1 MDDDSLHDFNK
12 LQINDKSKG
21 VFIINE
27 GNFMYGNASLSYY
40 NIETKQITN
49 NVFYESNDLPLG
61 DVAQSMTINDSLAY
75 IVINNSGKIYV
86 ININTYKYVGKIT
99 GLVSPRYIHFIN
111 DEKAY
116 VTDLYSK
123 KITIIN
129 PQSFSIIDNIN
140 VDNSETKF
148 LQHSTDQ
155 MLQYNNFVFVN
166 CWSYDNKILVI
177 DTDIDEVIDSIEV
190 AKQPNSMVID
200 KNNKLWV
207 LSDGGFADSPYGQ
220 DTAAITKIDADNF
233 KLEKIYKFSS
243 LNSSPTKL
251 KINGSKDTLSFIYGN
266 WGNGNIENGGVYK
279 MPINSETLPNTAF
292 IEQKTRLFYGLAID
306 PNNSDIYISD
316 AIDNCQ
322 NGYVYRY
329 NAKGFPVDTFKVGII
344 PGAFCFK

>member
-1 MDDDSLHDFNK
+1 MDDDSMHVR

-40 NIETKQITN
+40 NIETKKVLN
-49 NVFYESNDLPLG
+49 DVFYETNDLPLG
-61 DVAQSMTINDSLAY
+61 DVAQSMTINDSLGY
-75 IVINNSGKIYV
+75 IVVNNSGKIYV

-99 GLVSPRYIHFIN
+99 DLISPRYIHFVN
-111 DEKAY
+111 DNKAY
-116 VTDLYSK
+116 ITDLYSK
-123 KITIIN
+123 KITIID
-129 PQSFSIIDNIN
+129 PQSCFIIGNIN
-140 VDNSETKF
+140 VDNSESKF
-148 LQHSTDQ
+148 LQHPTEQ
-155 MLQYNNFVFVN
+155 MLQYKNFLFVS

-200 KNNKLWV
+200 KNNKLWI

-220 DTAAITKIDADNF
+220 DTAAITKINADNF
-233 KLEKIYKFSS
+233 EVEKIYKFPT

-251 KINGSKDTLSFIYGN
+251 QINGAKDTLSFIYGN
-266 WGNGNIENGGVYK
+266 WGNGNIDDGGIYQ
-279 MPINSETLPNTAF
+279 MPINDDTLPKTPF

-316 AIDNCQ
+316 AIDNNQ
-322 NGYVYRY
+322 NGCVFRY
-329 NAKGFPVDTFKVGII
+329 NAKGFPIDTFKVGIV